1 MLLSAVELIT
11 DAVQAKD
18 IVEESVHEEGGSR
31 EAYVKEHPEKEPIAD
46 AIFVAR
52 QFIREPEWVLRVA
65 WKLGSRC
72 SMA

>member
-1 MLLSAVELIT
+1 MRCKRRILSRRVCMKKA
-11 DAVQAKD
+11 
-18 IVEESVHEEGGSR
+18 
-31 EAYVKEHPEKEPIAD
+31 EAARHMVKEHPEKEPIAD
-46 AIFVAR
+46 AIFVVR